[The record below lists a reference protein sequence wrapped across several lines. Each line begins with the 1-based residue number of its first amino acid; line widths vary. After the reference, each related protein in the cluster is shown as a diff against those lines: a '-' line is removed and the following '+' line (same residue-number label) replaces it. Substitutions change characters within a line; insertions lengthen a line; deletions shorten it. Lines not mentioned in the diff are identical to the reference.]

1 MFCQHVCLCNKWMLG
16 AYQKMASEPLDLES
30 QMVVSLHM
38 GAGDWARII
47 LENQQVLYR
56 LLLNI

>member
-1 MFCQHVCLCNKWMLG
+1 MLG